1 MNNGWVDEYPQRKAK
16 GHLLGHL
23 MRFGRLLR
31 LMGVTVS
38 LNQLLELAR
47 GLEHV
52 AIIHK
57 GDFYAAARAMLIVRH
72 EEYELFDQAFRL
84 YWRSPEPFAIDET
97 KRKNEPPRQMPRL
110 PGFLT
115 PMVAAKEEE
124 EEREEDVPSYSATEV
139 LREKDFAKM
148 TWEEVQAAKVALTK
162 MAWKVSERR
171 TRRSKLA
178 TAGRKMDLRRVTRDN
193 LRYGGEPVVL
203 RWRERKTKPRP
214 IVLLCDIS
222 GSMERYSR
230 MLVHFMHAFSHDM
243 HDVETFVFGTRL
255 TRITHH
261 LRFKD
266 VDVALDEVSTAVED
280 WSGGTKIGEAI
291 KTFNYKWARRVLG
304 RGAVV
309 IVISDGL
316 DRGNVDELR
325 HEMGRLQR
333 SSHRLIWLNPLMG
346 MKGYE
351 PIQRGMAAALPHIDD
366 FLTVHNLE
374 SIAQLADVLGEI
386 GERRVERKQVKGN

>member
-1 MNNGWVDEYPQRKAK
+1 MNNGWIDEFPPRKAR
-16 GHLLGHL
+16 GHLLAHL

-31 LMGVTVS
+31 VMGITVS

-47 GLEHV
+47 AIEHV
-52 AIIHK
+52 GIIHK
-57 GDFYAAARAMLIVRH
+57 GDFYAAARTMLIVRH

-84 YWRSPEPFAIDET
+84 YWRLPEDFKIDNT
-97 KRKNEPPRQMPRL
+97 KRKNQPPRQMPRL

-115 PMVAAKEEE
+115 PMIAAQEEE
-124 EEREEDVPSYSATEV
+124 EERDEDVPSWSATEI
-139 LREKDFAKM
+139 LRAKDFANM
-148 TWEEVQAAKVALTK
+148 TWEEVEKAKAALAA
-162 MAWKVSERR
+162 MAWRVSERR
-171 TRRSKLA
+171 TRRSRLA
-178 TAGRKMDLRRVTRDN
+178 AGGRRLDLRRVTRDN
-193 LRYGGEPVVL
+193 LRYGGEPIVL

-230 MLVHFMHAFSHDM
+230 MLIHFMHAFSHNM
-243 HDVETFVFGTRL
+243 TDVETFVFGTRL
-255 TRITHH
+255 TRVTHH

-266 VDVALDEVSTAVED
+266 IDAAMDEVSKAVED

-291 KTFNYKWARRVLG
+291 KTFNFRWARRVLG

-316 DRGNVDELR
+316 DRGDAESLS

-333 SSHRLIWLNPLMG
+333 SCHRLIWLNPLLG
-346 MKGYE
+346 MRNYE
-351 PIQRGMAAALPHIDD
+351 PIQRGMAAALPHVDD
-366 FLTVHNLE
+366 FLPVHNLD
-374 SIAQLADVLGEI
+374 SVAQLAEVLGEI
-386 GERRVERKQVKGN
+386 GERRVGRKR